1 MLFGHPPGQM
11 LRRNQKNCLF
21 SPSFVSESMILDL
34 RAASVKA
41 FRDRTDQPGWIAS
54 MIAGGML
61 GTSSMILT
69 AASIARAAASRPAS
83 VRA

>member
-34 RAASVKA
+34 QVASVKA
-41 FRDRTDQPGWIAS
+41 FRDRTDQRG
-54 MIAGGML
+54 
-61 GTSSMILT
+61 
-69 AASIARAAASRPAS
+69 
-83 VRA
+83 